1 MKKVDYFRDRIEFS
15 AVRAEL
21 ACSDDTKSMWLFI
34 RESYRQLLHLETKVI
49 PEQEFDLISL
59 HAYAEAQARHKH
71 DLS

>member
-1 MKKVDYFRDRIEFS
+1 VEKADYFRSRIEFS

-49 PEQEFDLISL
+49 PEQEFDLLSL
-59 HAYAEAQARHKH
+59 QVYAETQGRHKR